1 MRRLP
6 SSMAHSDPPDDP
18 DPARW
23 TVTLTGA
30 VADSK
35 TVRAT
40 DLAALGTVAAEVATG
55 CEGETTT
62 PDRWRGVRVGTLLDR
77 VRPRTDASHALVHSA
92 DPDFACGFDLDR
104 LRDALLAVR
113 LDGDPIPTERGGPVR
128 LLVDD
133 ADCWERV
140 KWVSRIE
147 VLDEPPEEA
156 DTARDQVP
164 AGD

>member
-1 MRRLP
+1 
-6 SSMAHSDPPDDP
+6 MAHSDPPAHA

-30 VADSK
+30 VADPQ
-35 TVRAT
+35 TVRAS
-40 DLAALGTVAAEVATG
+40 DLAALETVSVEAATG
-55 CEGETTT
+55 CEGETTA
-62 PDRWRGVRVGTLLDR
+62 PDRWRGVRAATLLDR
-77 VRPRTDASHALVHSA
+77 ARPRTDASHALVRSA

-113 LDGDPIPTERGGPVR
+113 LGGDPIPTERGGPVR

-140 KWVSRIE
+140 KWVSRID
-147 VLDEPPEEA
+147 VLDEPPGEA
-156 DTARDQVP
+156 DTARQQVP
-164 AGD
+164 ADD

>member
-1 MRRLP
+1 
-6 SSMAHSDPPDDP
+6 MAHSDPPADP

-30 VADSK
+30 VADPQS
-35 TVRAT
+35 VRAS
-40 DLAALGTVAAEVATG
+40 DLAALETVSAEVATG
-55 CEGETTT
+55 CEGGTTA
-62 PDRWRGVRVGTLLDR
+62 PDRWRGARVGTLLDR
-77 VRPRTDASHALVHSA
+77 VRPRDGATHALVRSA

-133 ADCWERV
+133 ADCWERI

-147 VLDEPPEEA
+147 VREEPPTTD
-156 DTARDQVP
+156 DTARDRVP
-164 AGD
+164 ADD